1 MWIGGLLGLLLGIG
15 VGWISFRY
23 GLKGAFFALVMLAF
37 AEMLRL
43 IFTNV
48 MALGAAQG
56 ILLPLKGSDPFY
68 FQFQGKSGYYYIV
81 LAMTVLITWFTYR
94 LTKSKTGCYLTT
106 IRENETAA
114 TSLGVDVFKYKMR
127 AMAISAFFTALGG
140 TFYAQY
146 FLHIDPNLTFGS
158 ANSVEI
164 LLRPIIGGAGTVL
177 GPILGAFLLTPAAE
191 FTRGMLKGQGG
202 IDLMVYGIILMVVII
217 YLPHGILGWIQKG
230 SKRESAKAS
239 LATRTGP

>member
-1 MWIGGLLGLLLGIG
+1 MWLGGVLAMLLGIG

-48 MALGAAQG
+48 MFLGAAQG

-68 FQFQGKSGYYYIV
+68 FQFQGKNGYYYIA
-81 LAMTVLITWFTYR
+81 LAMTVLITLFTYR
-94 LTKSKTGCYLTT
+94 LAKSKTGCYLTT

-114 TSLGVDVFKYKMR
+114 ASLGVDIFKYKMR
-127 AMAISAFFTALGG
+127 AMLISAFFTALGG

-164 LLRPIIGGAGTVL
+164 LLRPIIGGSGTVL

-191 FTRGMLKGQGG
+191 FTRGMLKAYGG
-202 IDLMVYGIILMVVII
+202 IDLMVYGIILMAVII
-217 YLPHGILGWIQKG
+217 YLPHGILGWMQRG
-230 SKRESAKAS
+230 SK
-239 LATRTGP
+239 